1 MTQHTVLDTPCV
13 EWTKF
18 RLERGY
24 GLQKFHG
31 KTRLAHRVAWML
43 AHGEIPDGLCVL
55 HRCDNPPC
63 INIDHLFLGTHA
75 DNVADKMAKGRHQ
88 SQKH

>member
-1 MTQHTVLDTPCV
+1 MTQPTVLESPCI

-18 RLERGY
+18 RLRGY
-24 GLQKFHG
+24 GLQKFRG

-43 AHGEIPDGLCVL
+43 ANGEIPDGLCVL

-63 INIDHLFLGTHA
+63 VNVDHLFLGTHA
-75 DNVADKMAKGRHQ
+75 DNVADKMAKGRHP
-88 SQKH
+88 SQRK